1 MLLRANKL
9 SVNIEKATCCF
20 EDQTLKIK
28 LGGKRAILATSMKC
42 LDVLLGE
49 HLTWFSQISHVQMKL
64 NQAIRILSK
73 LRYQTWQLLGPNN
86 KETQNQYRTLPKQN
100 TQKKKK
106 KKLKTDMKVQ
116 ILSTKISTQV
126 SRPLI
131 KQLLVY
137 VST

>member
-9 SVNIEKATCCF
+9 SVNIEKATFCF